1 MIEKRLIT
9 IEKIFLRNEMENM
22 DVNEKKKKVMT
33 YFIEATEDLMK
44 EDDIDKISIR
54 KIAKRAGYNSA
65 TLYYYFEDLEHL
77 ILFASIRYLREYTSA
92 LARNIKK
99 EMTTLEKYRTVYET
113 FNYYAFRSPI
123 IFHNMFFGKY
133 SPKLLNVIKEYY
145 SIFPDDLEGH
155 DELLRSLLTQG
166 DMYSRDKQ
174 IIDQLVR
181 EGTMDEKK
189 SDITLKIIIS
199 VHEAYLYEAMI
210 QGDNLDLEAHA
221 KAFLEIFDY
230 LLESAK

>member
-1 MIEKRLIT
+1 MG
-9 IEKIFLRNEMENM
+9 
-22 DVNEKKKKVMT
+22 VNEKKKKVMT
-33 YFIEATEDLMK
+33 CFIEATEDLMK

-65 TLYYYFEDLEHL
+65 TIYYYFEDLEHL
-77 ILFASIRYLREYTSA
+77 ILFASIRYLREYTST
-92 LARNIKK
+92 LAKNIKK

-133 SPKLLNVIKEYY
+133 SPMLLEVIKEYY
-145 SIFPDDLEGH
+145 DIFPDDLEGH
-155 DELLRSLLTQG
+155 DELLRGLLTQG
-166 DMYSRDKQ
+166 NMYSRDKQ
-174 IIDQLVR
+174 IVDQLVS
-181 EGTMDEKK
+181 EGIIDEGK

-199 VHEAYLYEAMI
+199 VHESYVYEAMI
-210 QGDNLDLEAHA
+210 QLDKLDLEAHE

-230 LLESAK
+230 VLDNAK

>member
-1 MIEKRLIT
+1 MKGVDKVMNVI
-9 IEKIFLRNEMENM
+9 
-22 DVNEKKKKVMT
+22 EKKKKVMT
-33 YFIEATEDLMK
+33 CFIEATEDLMK

-99 EMTTLEKYRTVYET
+99 GMTVYET
-113 FNYYAFRSPI
+113 FNHYAFRSPV

-133 SPKLLNVIKEYY
+133 SPMLLEVIKEYY
-145 SIFPDDLEGH
+145 DIFPDDLEGH
-155 DELLRSLLTQG
+155 DELLRGLLTQG
-166 DMYSRDKQ
+166 NMYSRDKQ
-174 IIDQLVR
+174 IVDQLVS
-181 EGTMDEKK
+181 EGTIEDKK

-199 VHEAYLYEAMI
+199 VHESYVYEAMI
-210 QGDNLDLEAHA
+210 QGDKLDLDSHE
-221 KAFLEIFDY
+221 KSFLEIFDY
-230 LLESAK
+230 LLDNAK

>member
-1 MIEKRLIT
+1 MG
-9 IEKIFLRNEMENM
+9 
-22 DVNEKKKKVMT
+22 VNEKKKKVMT
-33 YFIEATEDLMK
+33 CFIEATEDLMK

-65 TLYYYFEDLEHL
+65 NIYYYFEDLEHL

-92 LARNIKK
+92 LAKNIKK

-133 SPKLLNVIKEYY
+133 SPMLLEVIKEYY
-145 SIFPDDLEGH
+145 DIFPDDLEGH
-155 DELLRSLLTQG
+155 DELLRGLLTQG
-166 DMYSRDKQ
+166 NMYSRDKQ
-174 IIDQLVR
+174 IVDQLVS
-181 EGTMDEKK
+181 EGIIDEEK

-199 VHEAYLYEAMI
+199 VHESFVYEAMI
-210 QGDNLDLEAHA
+210 QLDKLDLEDHE

-230 LLESAK
+230 VLDNAK

>member
-1 MIEKRLIT
+1 MG
-9 IEKIFLRNEMENM
+9 
-22 DVNEKKKKVMT
+22 VNEKKKKVMT
-33 YFIEATEDLMK
+33 CFIESTEDLMK

-65 TLYYYFEDLEHL
+65 TIYYYFEDIEHL

-92 LARNIKK
+92 LAKNIKK

-133 SPKLLNVIKEYY
+133 SPMLLEVIKEYY
-145 SIFPDDLEGH
+145 DIFPDDLEGH
-155 DELLRSLLTQG
+155 DELLRGLLTQG
-166 DMYSRDKQ
+166 NMYSRDKQ
-174 IIDQLVR
+174 IVDQLVS
-181 EGTMDEKK
+181 EGIIDEEK
-189 SDITLKIIIS
+189 SDIALKIIIS
-199 VHEAYLYEAMI
+199 VHESYVYEAMI
-210 QGDNLDLEAHA
+210 QLDKLDLEAHE

-230 LLESAK
+230 VLDNAK

>member
-1 MIEKRLIT
+1 MKGVDKVMNVI
-9 IEKIFLRNEMENM
+9 
-22 DVNEKKKKVMT
+22 EKKKKVMT
-33 YFIEATEDLMK
+33 CFIEATEDLMK

-99 EMTTLEKYRTVYET
+99 GMTTIEKYRTVYET
-113 FNYYAFRSPI
+113 FNHYAFRSPV

-133 SPKLLNVIKEYY
+133 SPMLLEVIKEYY
-145 SIFPDDLEGH
+145 DIFPDDLEDH
-155 DELLRSLLTQG
+155 DELLRGLLTQG
-166 DMYSRDKQ
+166 NMYSRDKQ
-174 IIDQLVR
+174 IVDQLVS
-181 EGTMDEKK
+181 EGTIEDKK

-199 VHEAYLYEAMI
+199 VHESYVYEAMI
-210 QGDNLDLEAHA
+210 QGDKLDLDSHE
-221 KAFLEIFDY
+221 KSFLEIFDY
-230 LLESAK
+230 LLDNAK